1 MNLNIENVENI
12 VKILNIENIENIE
25 DNIYNSLNKNNKMDD
40 NIWNLYDDFEEL
52 ELEAAGAEEE
62 LEEDKIIQNKCVNCN
77 STNFIQDSKTN
88 NVVCNACGLVNK
100 DNLDRTF
107 STNNSNSDIVS
118 KSSNYNCPTNYFFP
132 KSSLGTTIGGR
143 GNSRIKTL
151 HRWTLMPYRERS
163 RKDTFEYIK
172 RTCKSAK
179 PAYCKAVIDNARIL
193 YTNLSNVKH
202 TSGDNTGKNIII
214 RGRNRTSL
222 IAACVYF
229 GCKMQNLPRSPK
241 EIAKIFGLGLTEV
254 TKGCRKFLEIM
265 DKDVLVYNITSS
277 KAYDYVSRCG
287 KKLKI
292 DQEYIDQTIQ
302 IVKNII
308 KVDYASDHQPP
319 SIAAGSLLLVC
330 NINELDINK
339 ETISKVFNISQ
350 VTITKIYNKIFKY
363 AEVIINDEAIE
374 RVYLK
379 IQKIKKGYHEDNDLE
394 YSESSIFMNNTE
406 EEPDDLISISSEEI
420 DDIQEES
427 DDLNNIIEPI
437 EIKHKSKK
445 RKKSKKSKK
454 TKVI

>member
-1 MNLNIENVENI
+1 MDQITQQMEISSVPSI
-12 VKILNIENIENIE
+12 IPNIENIE
-25 DNIYNSLNKNNKMDD
+25 DNIYNNNNKNNKMEND
-40 NIWNLYDDFEEL
+40 IWNMYDDFEEL
-52 ELEAAGAEEE
+52 ENQ
-62 LEEDKIIQNKCVNCN
+62 DKDDKPLQNICINCS

-88 NVVCNACGLVNK
+88 NIVCNDCGLVNK

-118 KSSNYNCPTNYFFP
+118 SSSNYNCPTNYFFP

-172 RTCKSAK
+172 TICKSAK
-179 PAYCKAVIDNARIL
+179 PPYCKAVIDNARIL

-202 TSGDNTGKNIII
+202 TTGDNTGKNIII

-229 GCKMQNLPRSPK
+229 GCKMQSLPRSPK

-265 DKDVLVYNITSS
+265 DKDALVYNITSS

-292 DQEYIDQTIQ
+292 DQEYIDQTIK

-330 NINELDINK
+330 NINELDIDK

-374 RVYLK
+374 RIYLK
-379 IQKIKKGYHEDNDLE
+379 IQKIKKGYLQENDLQ
-394 YSESSIFMNNTE
+394 YSESSIFINNTE
-406 EEPDDLISISSEEI
+406 ENEDLITIDSEDI
-420 DDIQEES
+420 DSPKEPS
-427 DDLNNIIEPI
+427 DDLNHIIKPI
-437 EIKHKSKK
+437 KIK
-445 RKKSKKSKK
+445 RKSSKRKRKIK
-454 TKVI
+454 TKKI